1 MDIKGKAH
9 YVSDI
14 INVTDSFR
22 KRELVVEFSENPQ
35 YPEFVKFEA
44 IQDRCALMDNVK
56 VGDDVEVFFNL
67 KGREWT
73 NKQGEKVSVFFNKVL
88 HVPELWTNLFSI
100 NTATRN
106 NGTTIICEDEL
117 ITVKGKNKDI
127 HFQDVTYHGNGKILS
142 TEFKQDDNNES
153 KELSN
158 STEVANLFT
167 TKMEYNDLHRIMGH
181 AHKQII
187 KDKGLGIDI

>member
-73 NKQGEKVSVFFNKVL
+73 NKQGEKQYFNTLQLWKVNVLSGAAGASPVSNS
-88 HVPELWTNLFSI
+88 PEI
-100 NTATRN
+100 AAP
-106 NGTTIICEDEL
+106 
-117 ITVKGKNKDI
+117 VDI
-127 HFQDVTYHGNGKILS
+127 SAEPG
-142 TEFKQDDNNES
+142 QDD
-153 KELSN
+153 
-158 STEVANLFT
+158 
-167 TKMEYNDLHRIMGH
+167 DLPF
-181 AHKQII
+181 
-187 KDKGLGIDI
+187 